1 VGWRAS
7 DSSEDE
13 MSDIN
18 MTPLVDVM
26 LVLLIIFMVTVPVM
40 KQAVQV
46 ELPRANSQ
54 PQSHQPEAVRLI
66 VSAEGAYDLGG
77 VRVQASGLA
86 SQLNRLA
93 ARDPQPPLLIWGDRM
108 ARYEWVAQALA
119 QAQQA
124 GLKKVGFVTDQ
135 VKETSP

>member
-1 VGWRAS
+1 VGLRAA
-7 DSSEDE
+7 DATEDE
-13 MSDIN
+13 MGEIN

-40 KQAVQV
+40 KHAVHV

-54 PQSHQPEAVRLI
+54 PQRNQPDAVRLSI
-66 VSAEGAYDLGG
+66 SADGAYDVGG
-77 VRVQASGLA
+77 TRVLA
-86 SQLNRLA
+86 SDLATQLAQLA

-119 QAQQA
+119 QAQQV

-135 VKETSP
+135 VKETSR